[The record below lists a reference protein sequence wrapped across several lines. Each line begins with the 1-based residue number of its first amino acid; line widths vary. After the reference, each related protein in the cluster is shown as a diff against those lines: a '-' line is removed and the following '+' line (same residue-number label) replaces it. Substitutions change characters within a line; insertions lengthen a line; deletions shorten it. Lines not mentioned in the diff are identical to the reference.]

1 MSKMSGR
8 SREKEGS
15 LGRGYM
21 DGIVKY
27 LIKRNICSIPELLS
41 HKAHVIT
48 ATILTSMPPCCNS
61 IEINRPCVKVPGPL
75 GEIYMGNVHTKDT
88 SYRTLIISR
97 TCSLQV

>member
-27 LIKRNICSIPELLS
+27 LIIEIYVPFLNFCHIK
-41 HKAHVIT
+41 HVIT